1 MDDLKQLAI
10 ELRHYIIDTLS
21 QHPGHLASSLGTV
34 ELTLALHYVFNTP
47 DDKLIW
53 DVGHQSYG
61 HKIIT
66 GRRDVFPTIRT
77 YGGISGFPRMDESEF
92 DAFGTGHSS
101 TSVSAAL
108 GMAMASKL
116 QGDTKRQHIAVIG
129 DGSMTGGE
137 AFEGLNNAGVSRAN
151 MLVVLNDN
159 GISIDKAVGG
169 LSRYLTRITASP
181 KYNQLKEKVW
191 VKLGGDKSDPGQ
203 RRTKSLNFLQRA
215 TFMAKTAALGAP
227 NLFESLVFRYFGPID
242 GHDLDQ
248 LVEVLTQLK
257 EIKGP
262 KLLHIVT
269 KKGKG
274 MRTAEKNPVTY
285 HAPGL
290 FNAETGVQIKNNS
303 NGKPLKYQDVFGH
316 TIVELAKKNDRIVGI
331 TPAMPS
337 GCSLNIMMEQMPT
350 RAFDVGIAEQHAVTF
365 AAGLAAQ
372 GMTPFC
378 NIYSSFMQRAYDQL
392 IHDVALQRLPVVMC
406 LDRAGLVGDD
416 GPTHHGAFDL
426 ACLRPVPNLTICA
439 PMDEHELRNMM
450 YTAQLP
456 GQGAVVI
463 RYPRGLSVHADW
475 RNAFEALAVGKGRCL
490 KEGSEVAILSIGHVG
505 NDALAAAQQLEAEG
519 VSAAMYDMRY
529 LKPLDTE
536 LLDSIVAKGFRRI
549 VTVED
554 GVKKGGLGSAVVE
567 YFAQLRSDNPDT
579 TIPPVTILGLPDSFV
594 THGPVPRLHQDCG
607 IDQSAIVAA
616 ARG

>member
-1 MDDLKQLAI
+1 
-10 ELRHYIIDTLS
+10 
-21 QHPGHLASSLGTV
+21 
-34 ELTLALHYVFNTP
+34 
-47 DDKLIW
+47 
-53 DVGHQSYG
+53 
-61 HKIIT
+61 
-66 GRRDVFPTIRT
+66 
-77 YGGISGFPRMDESEF
+77 
-92 DAFGTGHSS
+92 
-101 TSVSAAL
+101 
-108 GMAMASKL
+108 
-116 QGDTKRQHIAVIG
+116 
-129 DGSMTGGE
+129 
-137 AFEGLNNAGVSRAN
+137 
-151 MLVVLNDN
+151 
-159 GISIDKAVGG
+159 
-169 LSRYLTRITASP
+169 
-181 KYNQLKEKVW
+181 
-191 VKLGGDKSDPGQ
+191 
-203 RRTKSLNFLQRA
+203 
-215 TFMAKTAALGAP
+215 
-227 NLFESLVFRYFGPID
+227 
-242 GHDLDQ
+242 
-248 LVEVLTQLK
+248 
-257 EIKGP
+257 
-262 KLLHIVT
+262 
-269 KKGKG
+269 
-274 MRTAEKNPVTY
+274 
-285 HAPGL
+285 
-290 FNAETGVQIKNNS
+290 
-303 NGKPLKYQDVFGH
+303 
-316 TIVELAKKNDRIVGI
+316 
-331 TPAMPS
+331 
-337 GCSLNIMMEQMPT
+337 
-350 RAFDVGIAEQHAVTF
+350 
-365 AAGLAAQ
+365 
-372 GMTPFC
+372 MTPFC

-505 NDALAAAQQLEAEG
+505 NDALAAAQQLESEG

-567 YFAQLRSDNPDT
+567 YFAQLRSDNPDM
-579 TIPPVTILGLPDSFV
+579 TIPPVAILGLPDSFV